1 MPTQDISTGQ
11 DLASAFRGKRV
22 LVTGHTGFKG
32 GWLALWLS
40 KLGAEVTGISLPAE
54 GEDNLFDAARIGEI
68 ADHRIGDIRS
78 SEDFSRAVGDLDA
91 DIVFHLAAQP
101 IVRASYSDPVDTY
114 ATNVVGTAV
123 VLEAA
128 RRMPSLKAV
137 VVVTSD
143 KCYENLEWDYGYRE
157 TDAMGGS
164 DPYSAS
170 KACTELLVTSYRRSF
185 FSAPDAP
192 LLASVRAGNVFG
204 GGDWAPDRLFPDIVR
219 GALAGEPIIIRNRAS
234 VRPWQHV
241 LEPLYGYLMLG
252 AKLLAGDASMAEGWN
267 FGPNANGVVTV
278 ETLANEIM
286 SAWGSNGPRFMF
298 NRNPADLHEAGV
310 LRLDSSKA
318 IARLGWHP
326 RLTLTQSVAMTV
338 DWYRTHAAGSG
349 DMQQYSLRQIDDFE
363 QRGRLRR
370 VA

>member
-1 MPTQDISTGQ
+1 MPAQDNSTGQ
-11 DLASAFRGKRV
+11 ELASAFGGKRV

-40 KLGAEVTGISLPAE
+40 KLGAAVTGISLPAD
-54 GEDNLFDAARIGEI
+54 GADNLFGAARIDEVT
-68 ADHRIGDIRS
+68 DHRIGDIRS
-78 SEDFSRAVGDLDA
+78 QENFSRAVGDLDA

-101 IVRASYSDPVDTY
+101 IVRASYGDPVDTY
-114 ATNVVGTAV
+114 ATNVVGTSV

-185 FSAPDAP
+185 FSGADAP
-192 LLASVRAGNVFG
+192 LLASARAGNVFG
-204 GGDWAPDRLFPDIVR
+204 GGDWAADRLFPDIVR
-219 GALAGEPIIIRNRAS
+219 GALAGEPVVIRNRAS

-241 LEPLYGYLMLG
+241 LEPLHGYLMLG
-252 AKLLAGDASMAEGWN
+252 AKLLEGDADKAEGWN
-267 FGPNANGVVTV
+267 FGPNANGVVSV
-278 ETLANEIM
+278 ETLASEVA
-286 SAWGSNGPRFMF
+286 SAWGPSGPRFMF
-298 NRNPADLHEAGV
+298 GRNPADLHEAGV

-318 IARLGWHP
+318 NAHLGWHP
-326 RLTLTQSVAMTV
+326 RLSLTQSVAMTV
-338 DWYRTHAAGSG
+338 DWYRAHAAGSS
-349 DMQQYSLRQIDDFE
+349 DMQQYSLRQIEDFE